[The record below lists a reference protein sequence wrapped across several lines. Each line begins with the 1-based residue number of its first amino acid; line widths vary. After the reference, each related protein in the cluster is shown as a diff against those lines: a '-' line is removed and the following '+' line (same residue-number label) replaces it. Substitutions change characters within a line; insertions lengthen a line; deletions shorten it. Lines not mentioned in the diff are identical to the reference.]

1 MARTPG
7 FYATARFA
15 GVNDIPRD
23 LGCLILNEKASQ
35 KPFNGV

>member
-1 MARTPG
+1 MRNRAAAA

-23 LGCLILNEKASQ
+23 LGCRNLNEKVEPEAI
-35 KPFNGV
+35 

>member
-1 MARTPG
+1 MRNDAAAA

-23 LGCLILNEKASQ
+23 LGCLILNEKGEPEAI
-35 KPFNGV
+35 